1 MVFDY
6 PDDVNL
12 PSYKPTYRGNAKQ
25 IKQAVSRIKQAERPV
40 LYVGGGIV
48 SGARRDELTELAET
62 MQIPVVTTLMDKG
75 AFPCVALN

>member
-1 MVFDY
+1 MTFEY

-40 LYVGGGIV
+40 LYVGGGTV
-48 SGARRDELTELAET
+48 SSGASEELKALAEL
-62 MQIPVVTTLMDKG
+62 MQIPVVTRSWARARSPRPTS
-75 AFPCVALN
+75 